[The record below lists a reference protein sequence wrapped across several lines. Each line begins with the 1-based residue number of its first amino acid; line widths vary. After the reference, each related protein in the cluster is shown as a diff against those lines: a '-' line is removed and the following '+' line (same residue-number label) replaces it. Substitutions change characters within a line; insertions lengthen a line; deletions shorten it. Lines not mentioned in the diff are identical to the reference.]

1 MTDPNT
7 PSTAPLENGVRAP
20 AEPARLP
27 ATASVNP
34 AILDAAAR
42 YYGRVIADGGLPALA
57 QISPQLG
64 EILKRAGG

>member
-1 MTDPNT
+1 MSDSAAPNVV
-7 PSTAPLENGVRAP
+7 PMAKDAPAPTAPA
-20 AEPARLP
+20 
-27 ATASVNP
+27 ATEQVSP